1 LGTAQQPVR
10 TTTPYLYAFFFRRY
24 PLKSV
29 YTVASLLVSNL
40 LGGVGIALILPVMEI
55 AMGAHRE
62 PSPFSVAVTRAVT
75 SVGLPAT
82 LGVLLS
88 ILCLCMVAKAMV
100 QWVAMRQVGY
110 AVTQVATDLRLD
122 LLRALLAAEWSF
134 FAKHPVGQFANAL
147 GMEAKIAANTYRSA
161 WLMVACGLEVTV
173 YIALA
178 LLVSWPVALMAMATG
193 ALVLT
198 ALNGFMRMGRVAGRN
213 QMSFMKAVTIR
224 LTDALQGVKA
234 IKAMARESRLMPFL
248 RAETDG
254 LNHALRMKVL
264 ATESMAAFQEPIVM
278 VVMAAGL
285 YVSTTFWDVA
295 FTSVLTLGFLFLR
308 TVNQT
313 NALMKNYQALVI
325 EENAF
330 SSIRATIESACA
342 AAERTGGRPVES
354 PFTRGI
360 FLDHVRYSHGKG
372 PVLEDVSL
380 AIPANHFVVLI
391 GPSGSGKTT
400 LVDLVVGLYTPQSGT
415 VRVDDTDL
423 ATVDMATWR
432 QHIGYVPQEMFLFH
446 DTVLHNITLGDSS
459 VTTADAEK
467 ALLAAGAWE
476 FVRSLPRGLNTVVGE
491 RGSTISGGQRQ
502 RIAIARALARKPW
515 LLVLDEP
522 TTALD
527 PATEADICR
536 TLAGLK
542 SDLTILAISHQTRI
556 AAHADTVY
564 KIQGGLVRR
573 SEPSEGGPSPEEPA

>member
-1 LGTAQQPVR
+1 MK

-24 PLKSV
+24 PMKSV
-29 YTVASLLVSNL
+29 FTVLSLLVSNL

-55 AMGAHRE
+55 AMGSHRA
-62 PSPFSVAVTRAVT
+62 PSQFSVAVTRVVNSA
-75 SVGLPAT
+75 GLPAT
-82 LGVLLS
+82 LGVLLL
-88 ILCLCMVAKAMV
+88 ILCACMVAKAVV

-122 LLRALLAAEWSF
+122 LLRALLSAEWSF
-134 FAKHPVGQFANAL
+134 FARHPVGQFANAL
-147 GMEAKIAANTYRSA
+147 GMEAKIASNTYRSA
-161 WLMVACGLEVTV
+161 WLMVACGLEVAV

-178 LLVSWPVALMAMATG
+178 LCVSWPVALLALATG

-198 ALNGFMRMGRVAGRN
+198 VLNGFMRMGRVAGRN

-278 VVMAAGL
+278 VVMAIGL
-285 YVSTTFWDVA
+285 YLSTSFWDVA
-295 FTSVLTLGFLFLR
+295 FTSLLTLGFLFLR

-313 NALMKNYQALVI
+313 NSLMKNYQSLVI

-330 SSIRATIESACA
+330 SSIKATIDTACA
-342 AAERTGGRPVES
+342 AAERTGGTPMEAR
-354 PFTRGI
+354 FTKGI
-360 FLDHVRYSHGKG
+360 FVDNVLFSHGKG

-380 AIPANHFVVLI
+380 SIPANRFVVLI

-400 LVDLVVGLYTPQSGT
+400 LVDLVVGLYTPQAGK

-446 DTVLHNITLGDSS
+446 DTVLHNITLGDPS
-459 VTTADAEK
+459 VSDDDAEK
-467 ALLAAGAWE
+467 ALRAAGAWE
-476 FVRSLPRGLNTVVGE
+476 FVSSLPQGVRTVVGE

-502 RIAIARALARKPW
+502 RIAIARALARRPW

-542 SDLTILAISHQTRI
+542 SDLTILAISHQTKI
-556 AAHADTVY
+556 AAHADIVY
-564 KIQGGLVRR
+564 NIQGGRVNRQGDQAAGAA
-573 SEPSEGGPSPEEPA
+573 EAGKQA